1 MIAGI
6 NIQQKA
12 RFLERAFCCCASNN
26 RLKVMWMIAGQ
37 HQSRLAF
44 LIREAT
50 SPPTVAAR
58 LSARQGWGTRR
69 I

>member
-1 MIAGI
+1 VIAGI

-12 RFLERAFCCCASNN
+12 RFLERAFYCCASND

-44 LIREAT
+44 LD
-50 SPPTVAAR
+50 P
-58 LSARQGWGTRR
+58 
-69 I
+69 